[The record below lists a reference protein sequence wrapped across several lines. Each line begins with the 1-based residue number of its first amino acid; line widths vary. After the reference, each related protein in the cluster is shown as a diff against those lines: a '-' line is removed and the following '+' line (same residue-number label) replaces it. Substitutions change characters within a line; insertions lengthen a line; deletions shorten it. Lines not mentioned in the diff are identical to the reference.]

1 MFGVV
6 FPPQFHLG
14 IVAGAGK
21 VIPGR
26 TGSDPSRNPI
36 WDQMKA
42 SGSRSRASK
51 SHPVCSH
58 RIPANTAGKGP
69 WINPNPKFHWVCPA
83 SPIPIP
89 AGGARGSRSSPAQ
102 GTELFPMDT
111 EGALGVQGGS
121 SFATP
126 GISPLDLP
134 GIIPD
139 QTVRIHCGFDPF
151 WDFFQGPGA
160 KNFLFTAAL
169 GLLGVTL
176 PGGGVLSQRFPVF
189 QV

>member
-1 MFGVV
+1 
-6 FPPQFHLG
+6 
-14 IVAGAGK
+14 
-21 VIPGR
+21 
-26 TGSDPSRNPI
+26 
-36 WDQMKA
+36 
-42 SGSRSRASK
+42 
-51 SHPVCSH
+51 
-58 RIPANTAGKGP
+58 
-69 WINPNPKFHWVCPA
+69 
-83 SPIPIP
+83 
-89 AGGARGSRSSPAQ
+89 
-102 GTELFPMDT
+102 MDT